1 MLRYMQVWKNKGWV
15 ESFLSSKT
23 LGIFLIA
30 MAARLFYLS
39 QVADSPLFDSPVV
52 DSLTYVDQARDIV
65 GGNWLGFGK
74 GPFWQPP
81 FYPYFLALVRLI
93 FKDQFFW
100 AVRLIQIV
108 LGSLGCV
115 LIFLIS
121 RRFFNT
127 SVGIIASL
135 LGALYG
141 ILIYFDCEL
150 LPASIALFLDLLLI
164 LSLLEASERPRLS
177 KWLLSGFIFGLSAI
191 TVPNVLALA
200 PFILLWMW
208 IAFGSRSN
216 VDSVLS
222 ADRGTIETAEPKLER
237 GVRTSQFAVWCGS
250 FLLGGL
256 LVISTVTLRNYVVG
270 GDFVIISYNAGI
282 NFYIGNNPD
291 YDRTVGIRPGWE
303 WENLSFEPLEKGI
316 DKHSESSRYFFSKAW
331 EFIRDQPLAYFKL
344 LCKKLFLFWNG
355 NEIGRNQEIYFSRGN
370 SSLMWASVW
379 KRIIAFPFGVLS
391 PLALVGLIISLPR
404 WRKLLLLYIFVTVY
418 AASVVLFLV
427 TSRYRL
433 PVLPFLMIFAAYTIW
448 WWFQSAKGGRY
459 LTLSLSVVPFVL
471 FTLAANTKIG
481 KMDTVNNA
489 EVHYN
494 VGTMYMNKQMHA
506 SAIVEF
512 EKVVSLKEDYWEAW
526 LNLGSIY
533 ARMGM
538 YDDSIAASRKVAEA
552 RPSLMLARP
561 LWVEGYIQTRLFLA
575 QNYIQLGM
583 YDRAQD
589 ECESALKLDPDNV
602 KVRLKLAYIY
612 DKKGLYDAAVDEY
625 RKIIRT
631 GGDYLEAR
639 NNLGVVYAKKGLLDE
654 AIAEFTRLLES
665 QPQNLDARYNLAAA
679 YKEKGKY
686 KEATAQYEEILK
698 IESDYS
704 DVRLKLALLYK
715 EMSVLKNEDSVN
727 N

>member
-1 MLRYMQVWKNKGWV
+1 MPVCKNKRWV
-15 ESFLSSKT
+15 QSFLSSKT
-23 LGIFLIA
+23 IGIFLIA
-30 MAARLFYLS
+30 LAARLFYLS
-39 QVADSPLFDSPVV
+39 QISDSPLFDSPVV
-52 DSLTYVDQARDIV
+52 DSLTYVDQAKDIV
-65 GGNWLGFGK
+65 DGNWLGVEK

-127 SVGIIASL
+127 SVAIIASV

-141 ILIYFDCEL
+141 ILIYFDGEL

-164 LSLLEASERPRLS
+164 LSLLEASERPRIW

-208 IAFGSRSN
+208 IAFRSRSN

-222 ADRGTIETAEPKLER
+222 AESGPIETAEPKLER
-237 GVRTSQFAVWCGS
+237 GGRTSQFAVWCGS

-256 LVISTVTLRNYVVG
+256 LVISTVTLRNYLVG

-331 EFIRDQPLAYFKL
+331 EFIRDQPLEYFKL

-355 NEIGRNQEIYFSRGN
+355 NEIGRNQEIYFSRGY

-379 KRIIAFPFGVLS
+379 KRIIAFPFGILS

-471 FTLAANTKIG
+471 FTLATNTKIG
-481 KMDTVNNA
+481 KMDTADNA

-494 VGTMYMNKQMHA
+494 VGTMYMSKKMYA

-512 EKVVSLKEDYWEAW
+512 EKVVSLKENYWEAW
-526 LNLGSIY
+526 LNLGSSY
-533 ARMGM
+533 AAVGM
-538 YDDSIAASRKVAEA
+538 YDESIATRRKVAEA
-552 RPSLMLARP
+552 RPSLMLARKDM
-561 LWVEGYIQTRLFLA
+561 VKGYIKTSLSLA
-575 QNYIQLGM
+575 NTYTQLGM

-589 ECESALKLDPDNV
+589 ECESAFKIDPGNV
-602 KVRLKLAYIY
+602 EVRLMLAYIL
-612 DKKGLYDAAVDEY
+612 DKKGLYDEAVEEY
-625 RKIIRT
+625 MRIIET
-631 GGDYLEAR
+631 GDANLEAR
-639 NNLGVVYAKKGLLDE
+639 NNLGVAYAKKGMLDE
-654 AIAEFTRLLES
+654 AIAEFTRLLAIE
-665 QPQNLDARYNLAAA
+665 PPHLDARYNLATV
-679 YKEKGKY
+679 YKEKGMY
-686 KEATAQYEEILK
+686 EEAITQYEEILK

-704 DVRLKLALLYK
+704 DVHLKLALLYK
-715 EMSVLKNEDSVN
+715 EKSVVKDEDSVKR
-727 N
+727 